1 MVLVRLVKIPVL
13 GVMLP
18 IWVLLMRPPAIVRV
32 STTIASVIEL
42 FGKVTCPVAFK
53 LVVVAFTIV
62 MFVPFAVVKVRPAI
76 LVTPEM

>member
-1 MVLVRLVKIPVL
+1 MTLPRFTAPETSRLV
-13 GVMLP
+13 
-18 IWVLLMRPPAIVRV
+18 
-32 STTIASVIEL
+32 E
-42 FGKVTCPVAFK
+42 VTEARMDCPVAFK